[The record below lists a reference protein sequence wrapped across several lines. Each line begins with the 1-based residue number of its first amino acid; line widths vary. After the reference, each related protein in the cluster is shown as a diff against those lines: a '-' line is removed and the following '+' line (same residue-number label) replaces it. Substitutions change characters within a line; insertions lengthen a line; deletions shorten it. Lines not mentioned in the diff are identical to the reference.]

1 MSDRE
6 VTIDVARFFDE
17 LGVADRASMT
27 GVAKWIVVDRP
38 YYPWVVDEV
47 DTLDEALTIAKDEA
61 SDSNPE
67 GTYDNRVI
75 VAKIETTLPFK
86 DFY

>member
-1 MSDRE
+1 
-6 VTIDVARFFDE
+6 
-17 LGVADRASMT
+17 MT
-27 GVAKWIVVDRP
+27 DVAKWIVFVDRP

>member
-1 MSDRE
+1 MSD
-6 VTIDVARFFDE
+6 
-17 LGVADRASMT
+17 L
-27 GVAKWIVVDRP
+27 AKWIVFVDRP

-47 DTLDEALTIAKDEA
+47 DTLDEALEIAKDA
-61 SDSNPE
+61 TSDSNSE
-67 GTYDNRVI
+67 GSYDNRVI